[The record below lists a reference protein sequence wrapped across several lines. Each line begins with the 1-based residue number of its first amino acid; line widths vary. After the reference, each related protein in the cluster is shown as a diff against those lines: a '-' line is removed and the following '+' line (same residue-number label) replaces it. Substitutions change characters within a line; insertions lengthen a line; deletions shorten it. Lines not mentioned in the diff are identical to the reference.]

1 MTFELDGGVY
11 CVAPATANVALP
23 LLCVKALNVARGL
36 FPPTGVI
43 RPDTMTY
50 NTAASTTVMAT
61 IRMVAITGDTAASS
75 FLMTLFIACV
85 FLVLVSPRAPRGL
98 LDRAS
103 IPPQRVRRVRGR
115 C

>member
-1 MTFELDGGVY
+1 MVIVANSPPVVGMATAEPVLLPTCRFTLYFDGDTD
-11 CVAPATANVALP
+11 CDAPATAIVAFPELWSTAANVT
-23 LLCVKALNVARGL
+23 RGL

-75 FLMTLFIACV
+75 LRMTLFMV
-85 FLVLVSPRAPRGL
+85 
-98 LDRAS
+98 
-103 IPPQRVRRVRGR
+103 
-115 C
+115 